1 MSGDSILSRVDRDP
15 MIKPGKD
22 MNGVIKAYLGNEDPK
37 NPLISSI
44 FSDSFSVPPIQI
56 YVGTEEVLYD
66 DSIRI
71 FDKLSEDKNNNIEL
85 KIYDGMFHVF
95 NIFCKGLLTVPEA
108 KKANRDIANFILENY
123 PKK

>member
-1 MSGDSILSRVDRDP
+1 MLKKLKKTINAKYK
-15 MIKPGKD
+15 IKYS
-22 MNGVIKAYLGNEDPK
+22 NG
-37 NPLISSI
+37 
-44 FSDSFSVPPIQI
+44 
-56 YVGTEEVLYD
+56 
-66 DSIRI
+66 
-71 FDKLSEDKNNNIEL
+71 